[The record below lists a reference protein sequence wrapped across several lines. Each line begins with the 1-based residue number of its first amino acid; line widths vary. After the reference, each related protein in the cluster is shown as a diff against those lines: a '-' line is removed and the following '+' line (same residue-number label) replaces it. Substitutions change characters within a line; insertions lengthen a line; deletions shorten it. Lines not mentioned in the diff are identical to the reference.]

1 YLTKTSQTACTQV
14 SEAIDETYAE
24 AVTSQIQTEYAVT
37 NRHKIKLSVGESARV
52 LLRRHARVVLV
63 QNLQDEE
70 ITLLIALANS
80 KQVPVIEVDQTVLKN
95 YRAAAIIHE

>member
-1 YLTKTSQTACTQV
+1 QIACTQV